1 MQKANDHLV
10 AAARWYGHLGV
21 SCFWNFFPKS
31 ENECFF
37 GVSDRQIL
45 IFKKLNQV
53 PVGSQ
58 PYKKMPYIFYF
69 DIFISNQN
77 LVKLSYG
84 WLLPL
89 LLHHKIEMV
98 LAPPM
103 ATKSLCQFCDYNIK
117 GLIDYRSVYLELIIW
132 KSTSCQV

>member
-1 MQKANDHLV
+1 MATLGFLDFGTFSQSQKMSV
-10 AAARWYGHLGV
+10 
-21 SCFWNFFPKS
+21 
-31 ENECFF
+31 FF

-84 WLLPL
+84 
-89 LLHHKIEMV
+89 
-98 LAPPM
+98 
-103 ATKSLCQFCDYNIK
+103 
-117 GLIDYRSVYLELIIW
+117 
-132 KSTSCQV
+132 